1 MFLRQIIRQN
11 SKLNRC
17 RLQQGSYQRA
27 TCTGSYHTGKAR
39 EQTVGL
45 KSASQRG
52 HQSSGDDSRGDNLLS
67 TTAVIFGGSLLT
79 YLITEK
85 IKKDAATLY
94 AKEAASLDQVRKL
107 HDTRRTDLPE
117 YTMDEIVKHNSP
129 SSGIWVTY
137 GIGVYDITSFV
148 PKHPGSDKV
157 MLAAGGAI
165 DPFWHIFQQ
174 HNTQE
179 VLTLLETY
187 RIGNLRPD
195 DAIGTK
201 DLDDPWA
208 AEPKRHPILRA
219 ATAKP
224 FNAEPPASVLVDSF
238 LTPNDFFY
246 VRNHLPVPEV
256 DIKSYELELENEK
269 TGKAKSLRFGDL
281 LRFPKHTVTATI
293 MCGGNRRSEM
303 MEVKPIKG
311 LPWGA
316 SAVGNAEWSGARL
329 RDVLLAAGVRDGDEE
344 GHVQFEGLDTDPTST
359 PYGASIPL
367 AKAMDPRGDVLLA
380 YEMNGQPLN
389 RDHGF
394 PVRVIV
400 PGVVG
405 SRNVKWL
412 GRIVVSRDESG
423 SHWQQN
429 DYKSFS
435 PSTDWD
441 TVDFKSAPAIQNMPI
456 TSAICVPANGETL
469 ATAAKDAFVTVKGY
483 AWSGG
488 GSEIIRVDLTADGG
502 KSWIVANLDESEKGT
517 GPGRHWSWTLWTA
530 QIPIRPG
537 QKGPIEIW
545 SKAVDSNYNTQPE
558 TFGNIWNLRGVV
570 GNAYS
575 RVKVNLK

>member
-1 MFLRQIIRQN
+1 MNESMNAPNRASFSDITFEASRQQ
-11 SKLNRC
+11 S
-17 RLQQGSYQRA
+17 
-27 TCTGSYHTGKAR
+27 
-39 EQTVGL
+39 
-45 KSASQRG
+45 
-52 HQSSGDDSRGDNLLS
+52 HQSSGSSGSKDSALS
-67 TTAVIFGGSLLT
+67 ATAVIFGGSLLT
-79 YLITEK
+79 YLIAEQ
-85 IKKDAATLY
+85 IKNASSNVY
-94 AKEAASLDQVRKL
+94 AKEASLDEIRKAHDTVRK
-107 HDTRRTDLPE
+107 DLPE
-117 YTMDEIVKHNSP
+117 YTMDEIVKHNAP
-129 SSGIWVTY
+129 SAGIWVTY
-137 GIGVYDITSFV
+137 GVGVYDITSFV

-174 HNTQE
+174 HNTKE
-179 VLTLLETY
+179 VLSLLETY
-187 RIGNLRPD
+187 RIGNLRAD
-195 DAIGTK
+195 DVVGTK
-201 DLDDPWA
+201 DLHDPWSG
-208 AEPKRHPILRA
+208 EPKRHPILKA
-219 ATAKP
+219 ATQKP

-238 LTPNDFFY
+238 LTPNEFFY

-256 DIKSYELELENEK
+256 ELKSYELDMENEK
-269 TGKAKSLRFGDL
+269 TGKSKTIRFGDL
-281 LRFPKHTVTATI
+281 LKYPKHTVTATI

-303 MEVKPIKG
+303 MDIKPIKG

-316 SAVGNAEWSGARL
+316 SAVGNAAWSGARL
-329 RDVLLAAGVRDGDEE
+329 CDVLRDMGVREGDEE

-367 AKAMDPRGDVLLA
+367 AKAMDPRGDVILA

-412 GRIVVSRDESG
+412 GKIIVSRSESS

-441 TVDFKSAPAIQNMPI
+441 TVDFKTAPAIQNMPI
-456 TSAICVPANGETL
+456 TSAICTPASGETV
-469 ATAAKDAFVTVKGY
+469 TARDGYVTVKGY

-488 GSEIIRVDLTADGG
+488 GSEIVRVDLSADGE
-502 KSWIVANLDESEKGT
+502 KTWIVAKLDETEQGT
-517 GPGRHWSWTLWTA
+517 GPGRHWSWSLWSA
-530 QIPIRPG
+530 QIPVPSG
-537 QKGPIEIW
+537 QKGSIEIVA
-545 SKAVDSNYNTQPE
+545 KAVDSNYNTQPE
-558 TFGNIWNLRGVV
+558 SFANIWNLRGVV

-575 RVKVNLK
+575 RVKLNVK

>member
-1 MFLRQIIRQN
+1 MFARRIL
-11 SKLNRC
+11 LTNRRHLLQSSSC
-17 RLQQGSYQRA
+17 RVIPVVVDSNATGDKAGGWMQTALLHQGQQ
-27 TCTGSYHTGKAR
+27 
-39 EQTVGL
+39 
-45 KSASQRG
+45 
-52 HQSSGDDSRGDNLLS
+52 HQSGGGSGTSAGVSSLS
-67 TTAVIFGGSLLT
+67 ATAVILGGSLLT

-85 IKKDAATLY
+85 IKKGSPHVF
-94 AKEAASLDQVRKL
+94 AKEASLDEIRKAHDTVRK
-107 HDTRRTDLPE
+107 DLPE
-117 YTMDEIVKHNSP
+117 YTMDEIVQHNAP
-129 SSGIWVTY
+129 AAGIWVTY
-137 GIGVYDITSFV
+137 GVGVYDITSFV

-174 HNTQE
+174 HNTHE
-179 VLTLLETY
+179 VLSLLETY

-195 DAIGTK
+195 DVVGTK
-201 DLDDPWA
+201 DLHDPWSG
-208 AEPKRHPILRA
+208 EPKRHPILKP
-219 ATAKP
+219 ATLKP

-238 LTPNDFFY
+238 LTPNEFFY

-256 DIKSYELELENEK
+256 DIKSYELDMENEK
-269 TGKAKSLRFGDL
+269 TGRSKTIRFADL
-281 LRFPKHTVTATI
+281 LKYPKHTVTATI

-316 SAVGNAEWSGARL
+316 SAVGNARWTGARL
-329 RDVLLAAGVRDGDEE
+329 CDVLRDMGVRPGDEE

-367 AKAMDPRGDVLLA
+367 AKAMDPRGDVILA

-412 GRIVVSRDESG
+412 GKIIVSRNESA

-456 TSAICVPANGETL
+456 TSAICTPASGETVK
-469 ATAAKDAFVTVKGY
+469 AEDGYVTVKGY

-488 GSEIIRVDLTADGG
+488 GSEIVRVDLSADGG
-502 KSWIVANLDESEKGT
+502 KTWIVAKLDESERGT
-517 GPGRHWSWTLWTA
+517 GPGRHWSWSLWSA
-530 QIPIRPG
+530 KVPVKAG
-537 QKGPIEIW
+537 QKGPIEIL

-558 TFGNIWNLRGVV
+558 SFANIWNLRGVV

-575 RVKVNLK
+575 RVKVNVK